1 MEEESA
7 FSREELSWLLAQSK
21 IPRPLVFEDSI
32 LKILDQRAL
41 PGKIVYVNVDN
52 WEEVA
57 LAIKNMMVRGAPMI
71 GIAGAYG
78 MALAVMKDPGNIEKA
93 AIELKKARPTAVN
106 LPWAVDRVLGIARS
120 DLTKAIEEAKKIEVE
135 DHEKSFLIAKNASTL
150 IKPGMR
156 ILTHCNS
163 GSLAAGGFGTA
174 LGCIV
179 WAKLIDGKEVSVFNT
194 ETRPYLQG
202 SRLTSFE
209 LVSAGVPDTLIP
221 DMAASLLMS
230 KRMVDL
236 IIVGA
241 DRIAR
246 NGDVANKIG
255 TLQLAISAHQYDI
268 PFYVAAPRSTF
279 DLTIESGKEI
289 PIEER
294 PAEELVVFNG
304 IKMAPDGIS
313 VFNPAFDVAPFDLVT
328 GYITESGIIGAWKIP
343 YLD

>member
-21 IPRPLVFEDSI
+21 VPRPLIFDEGA
-32 LKILDQRAL
+32 LKILDQRIL
-41 PGKIVYVNVDN
+41 PGKIVYIDANS

-57 LAIKNMMVRGAPMI
+57 LAIKSMMVRGAPMI

-78 MALAVMKDPGNIEKA
+78 MALAATKDPGNIERA
-93 AIELKKARPTAVN
+93 AIELKKTRPTAIN
-106 LPWAVDRVLGIARS
+106 LSWAVDRVLRIAMENPEG
-120 DLTKAIEEAKKIEVE
+120 AISEAREIEAE
-135 DHEKSFLIAKNASTL
+135 DHERSFLIAKNGSSL

-156 ILTHCNS
+156 VLTHCNS

-174 LGCIV
+174 LGCII
-179 WAKLIDGKEVSVFNT
+179 WAKLIDGKEISVFNT

-209 LVSAGVPDTLIP
+209 LASADVPDTLIP
-221 DMAASLLMS
+221 DMAASLLLS

-236 IIVGA
+236 VIVGA
-241 DRIAR
+241 DRVAR
-246 NGDVANKIG
+246 NGDVANKVG
-255 TLQLAISAHQYDI
+255 TLQLAISAHHYGI
-268 PFYVAAPRSTF
+268 PFYVASPRTTF
-279 DLTIESGKEI
+279 DMSIESGKEI

-294 PAEELVVFNG
+294 PAEELVIFNG

-313 VFNPAFDVAPFDLVT
+313 VFNPAFDVAPFNLVT
-328 GYITESGIIGAWKIP
+328 GYITESGVIGAWKIP